1 MPSAIDLAKR
11 SLVGLLK
18 RLATFYVIVLQLNR
32 DASEADVRAAF
43 RNVSRKAHP
52 DRGGRGEDQQKLN
65 GAYEAWQEALKKGRS
80 KPGRAA
86 PAAPPA
92 DGTAFAV
99 EPVENHSEP
108 LRCHVSSFMYSPQDI
123 LDVQSLL
130 SVVFTIPRIRCI
142 CHTTC
147 HVPCHQNLFS
157 SPPFS

>member
-18 RLATFYVIVLQLNR
+18 RLATFHVIVLQLNR

-92 DGTAFAV
+92 DGAGDATGTSLRQKRSPLGKTAYRARVKNVLKSQKAQTVAKNKFNAFKKT
-99 EPVENHSEP
+99 
-108 LRCHVSSFMYSPQDI
+108 CA
-123 LDVQSLL
+123 DVVAKRGAASN
-130 SVVFTIPRIRCI
+130 S
-142 CHTTC
+142 
-147 HVPCHQNLFS
+147 
-157 SPPFS
+157 